1 MQMSISGHIQEVFT
15 RHHGIVDAGT
25 LLAEGINYY
34 QLNQLVDSGAVH
46 KLKRGLYKWSDT
58 DNYEMTDVARMV
70 KDGVF
75 CLHSAALF
83 HELSTFIPGEHHV
96 AIPDKS
102 KVVLPPYPLIK
113 LYYWDT
119 VPYQTGIQEVTLN
132 GAPIRMYSPEKTV
145 CDMVRFR
152 QRVGM
157 DSMKEVLKTYL
168 DKPNRNLS
176 LLLQI
181 AKILGIEGVMRSYLE
196 ILV

>member
-1 MQMSISGHIQEVFT
+1 MNTSNHIQEVFT

-25 LLAEGINYY
+25 LLAEGVNYY

-46 KLKRGLYKWSDT
+46 KLKRGLYKWSNT
-58 DNYEMTDVARMV
+58 DNYEMVDVARMV

-83 HELSTFIPGEHHV
+83 HELSTFIPGEYHV

-102 KVVLPPYPLIK
+102 KVVLPPYPQIK

-132 GAPIRMYSPEKTV
+132 GALVRIYSPEKTV
-145 CDMVRFR
+145 CDMIRFR

-181 AKILGIEGVMRSYLE
+181 AKTLGIEGVMRSYLE

>member
-1 MQMSISGHIQEVFT
+1 MNASHQIHEIFS

-25 LLAEGINYY
+25 LLAEGVNYY
-34 QLNQLVDSGAVH
+34 QINQLVHSGAVL

-58 DNYEMTDVARMV
+58 DNYEMVDVARMV

-75 CLHSAALF
+75 CMFSAAF
-83 HELSTFIPGEHHV
+83 YHELTTFIPQEHHL

-102 KVVLPPYPLIK
+102 KVVLPPYPSIK
-113 LYYWDT
+113 LYYWDA
-119 VPYQTGIQEVTLN
+119 VPYQTGVEDVSMN
-132 GAPIRMYSPEKTV
+132 GASVQMYNPEKTV

-157 DSMKEVLKTYL
+157 DTMKEVLKTYL
-168 DKPNRNLS
+168 GKPDRNLMV
-176 LLLQI
+176 LLQT
-181 AKILGIEGVMRSYLE
+181 AKTLGMEGVMRSYLE

>member
-1 MQMSISGHIQEVFT
+1 MNTSNHIQKIFT
-15 RHHGIVDAGT
+15 RHHGIVDAST
-25 LLAEGINYY
+25 LLAEGVNYY
-34 QLNQLVDSGAVH
+34 QLNQLVDSGAVY

-58 DNYEMTDVARMV
+58 DNYEMVDVAHMV

-83 HELSTFIPGEHHV
+83 HDLSTFIPGDHHV

-102 KVVLPPYPLIK
+102 KVVLPDYPPIK
-113 LYYWDT
+113 LYYWDPL
-119 VPYQTGIQEVTLN
+119 PYHTGIQEVKLN
-132 GAPIRMYSPEKTV
+132 GAPIQIYSPEKTV

-152 QRVGM
+152 RRVGM

-168 DKPNRNLS
+168 TKADRNLS
-176 LLLQI
+176 LLLRT
-181 AKILGIEGVMRSYLE
+181 AKTMGIEKMMRSYLE

>member
-1 MQMSISGHIQEVFT
+1 MIAAHQIQEVFS

-34 QLNQLVDSGAVH
+34 QLNQLVDDGVVL

-58 DNYEMTDVARMV
+58 DNYEMADVARMV

-75 CLHSAALF
+75 CMFSAAFF
-83 HELSTFIPGEHHV
+83 HELTTFIPREHHL

-102 KVVLPPYPLIK
+102 KVVLPPYPSIK
-113 LYYWDT
+113 LYYWDA
-119 VPYQTGIQEVTLN
+119 VPYQTGIQEITLN
-132 GAPIRMYSPEKTV
+132 GASVRMYSPEKTV

-157 DSMKEVLKTYL
+157 DSMKEALKTYL
-168 DKPNRNLS
+168 DKPDRNLT
-176 LLLQI
+176 LLLQT
-181 AKILGIEGVMRSYLE
+181 AKTLGIEGVMRSYLE

>member
-1 MQMSISGHIQEVFT
+1 MSTSNRIQEVFT

-83 HELSTFIPGEHHV
+83 HEMSTFIPGEHHV

-102 KVVLPPYPLIK
+102 KVVLPPYPQIK

-119 VPYQTGIQEVTLN
+119 VPYQTGIQEIALN
-132 GAPIRMYSPEKTV
+132 GVQVRMYSPEKTV

-168 DKPNRNLS
+168 NKPTRNLS
-176 LLLQI
+176 LLLKI
-181 AKILGIEGVMRSYLE
+181 AKTLGIEGVMRSYLE

>member
-1 MQMSISGHIQEVFT
+1 MSTPHRIQEVFT
-15 RHHGIVDAGT
+15 RHHGIVDAAT

-34 QLNQLVDSGAVH
+34 QLNQLVDSGVVH
-46 KLKRGLYKWSDT
+46 KLKRGLYKWSNT
-58 DNYEMTDVARMV
+58 DNYEMADVARMV

-119 VPYQTGIQEVTLN
+119 VPYQTGIQEVMLN
-132 GAPIRMYSPEKTV
+132 GAPIRIYSPEKTV
-145 CDMVRFR
+145 CDMIRFR

-168 DKPNRNLS
+168 DKPDRNLS

-181 AKILGIEGVMRSYLE
+181 AKTLGIEGVMRSYLE

>member
-1 MQMSISGHIQEVFT
+1 MSTPHRIQEVFT
-15 RHHGIVDAGT
+15 RHPGIVDAGP

-34 QLNQLVDSGAVH
+34 QLNQLVDSGVVH

-58 DNYEMTDVARMV
+58 DNYEMADVARMV

-119 VPYQTGIQEVTLN
+119 VPYQTGIQEVMLN
-132 GAPIRMYSPEKTV
+132 GAPIRIYSPEKTV
-145 CDMVRFR
+145 CDMIRFR

-168 DKPNRNLS
+168 DKPDRNLS

-181 AKILGIEGVMRSYLE
+181 AKTLGIEGVMRSYLE

>member
-1 MQMSISGHIQEVFT
+1 MNTSAQIQEIFN

-25 LLAEGINYY
+25 LLEEGVNYY
-34 QLNQLVDSGAVH
+34 QLNQLVDSGAVL
-46 KLKRGLYKWSDT
+46 KLKRGLYKWSDADT
-58 DNYEMTDVARMV
+58 DEMVDVARIV
-70 KDGVF
+70 QEGVF

-83 HELSTFIPGEHHV
+83 HELSTFIPVEYHV

-102 KVVLPPYPLIK
+102 KVVLPEYPPIK
-113 LYYWDT
+113 LYYWDP
-119 VPYQTGIQEVTLN
+119 VPYEIGIEVVTIT
-132 GAPIRMYSPEKTV
+132 GAPVQLYSPEKTV

-168 DKPNRNLS
+168 DKPDRNLS
-176 LLLQI
+176 LLLQT
-181 AKILGIEGVMRSYLE
+181 AKTLGVEGLMRSYLE